1 MVQAPL
7 ADLFQKVVLSAQGI
21 PLGPELPSRP
31 KSGRGTAPNPA
42 PTRPAVDRARM
53 ELLAQ
58 ENKEITTLYNIGVA
72 VGSSLDLDEV
82 IWTLHKESSRLVD
95 TSNIAIILYDDQ
107 TGRLNFCLVYHQ
119 GQPVEPEAVKL
130 SYHEGLIG
138 QVLTSRTPLLAPDLM
153 AKELT
158 ESGSALSE
166 LQIRSWLGVPILNP
180 GFPHASAQGMIATWS
195 YEANAFTDHDL
206 WLFSAIATQAAIAI
220 RNARLHEAVLAE
232 RDRVIAAEEQARRV
246 LARALHDGPTQSV
259 SALSMRLDHCQN
271 LLAQGSPQLA
281 EELDSTRELARLAVH
296 QIRTLLFELR
306 PLVLK
311 SQGLT
316 GAIKL
321 FLERRQQERGTQP
334 KLSLRIEPMPAY
346 SAISRQEEKV
356 EAALFAIVQE
366 TVNNALKY
374 ARAKNIGIELRE
386 TPAALYLAITDDGV
400 GFDVDQVMSD
410 YEQRTS
416 LGMLNIRERADLI
429 GGELILISTPGQGT
443 QVSVRVPKAES
454 ERKKRRGSGPLRL
467 KR

>member
-21 PLGPELPSRP
+21 STGPELPSRP

-42 PTRPAVDRARM
+42 PVRPAVDRARL

-72 VGSSLDLDEV
+72 VSSSLDLEEV

-95 TSNIAIILYDDQ
+95 TSNLAIVLYDDQ

-138 QVLTSRTPLLAPDLM
+138 QVLTSRAPLLAPDLT
-153 AKELT
+153 AKEMADPT
-158 ESGSALSE
+158 SALFE
-166 LQIRSWLGVPILNP
+166 MQIRSWLGVPILNP
-180 GFPHASAQGMIATWS
+180 GFPHASAQGIIATWS

-271 LLAQGSPQLA
+271 LLAQGSPQLP
-281 EELDSTRELARLAVH
+281 EELDNTRELARLAVH

-311 SQGLT
+311 AQGLT

-334 KLSLRIEPMPAY
+334 KLSLKIEPMPAY
-346 SAISRQEEKV
+346 STISRQEEKV

-374 ARAKNIGIELRE
+374 ARAKNISIELRE
-386 TPAALYLAITDDGV
+386 TPVALYLVIADDGV
-400 GFDVDQVMSD
+400 GFDVNQVMSD
-410 YEQRTS
+410 YEQRAS

-443 QVSVRVPKAES
+443 QVSVRVPKAEA
-454 ERKKRRGSGPLRL
+454 ERKKRRGSGSLRL

>member
-7 ADLFQKVVLSAQGI
+7 ADIFQKVVLSAQGI
-21 PLGPELPSRP
+21 PIGPELPSRP
-31 KSGRGTAPNPA
+31 KSGRGAAPNPA
-42 PTRPAVDRARM
+42 PVRPGVDRARL

-95 TSNIAIILYDDQ
+95 TSNLAIVLYDDQ

-138 QVLTSRTPLLAPDLM
+138 QVLTSRTPLLAPDLL
-153 AKELT
+153 AKELAEPNPT
-158 ESGSALSE
+158 SFE

-180 GFPHASAQGMIATWS
+180 GFPHTSAQGMIATWS

-246 LARALHDGPTQSV
+246 LARALHDGPTQAV

-271 LLAQGSPQLA
+271 LLAQGSKQVA

-306 PLVLK
+306 PLALK
-311 SQGLT
+311 AQGLT
-316 GAIKL
+316 GAVKL
-321 FLERRQQERGTQP
+321 FLERRQQERGTLP
-334 KLSLRIEPMPAY
+334 KLSLKIEPMPAY

-374 ARAKNIGIELRE
+374 ARAKNISVELRE

-400 GFDVDQVMSD
+400 GFDVNQVMSD
-410 YEQRTS
+410 YEQRAS
-416 LGMLNIRERADLI
+416 LGMVNIRERADLI

-443 QVSVRVPKAES
+443 QVSVRVSKAEA